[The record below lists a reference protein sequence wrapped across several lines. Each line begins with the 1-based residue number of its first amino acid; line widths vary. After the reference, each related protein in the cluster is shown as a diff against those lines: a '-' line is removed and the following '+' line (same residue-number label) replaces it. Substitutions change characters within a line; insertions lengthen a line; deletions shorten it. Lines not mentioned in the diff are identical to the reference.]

1 MAAPQLVLPVGWGR
15 FSFRYRR
22 VGARSKKRPQRGRL
36 GSSGVC
42 LGATGIKDTQAIN
55 SGTTSGAG
63 TASAQSTWV
72 DVFWTPVA
80 ITPASTEYLIISS
93 PTSGNYAVAYGT
105 GNPYGAGTALSAG
118 ADIGLGQYDLTFPY
132 LLRHR
137 FYRSSTRAL
146 QLGDDDPGVC
156 WCWLHDVSPSQGCNT
171 HRLIKSKSRI
181 QRPPPGGLFVGRL
194 PPSNSSQ

>member
-22 VGARSKKRPQRGRL
+22 VAARSKKRPQRGRL

-118 ADIGLGQYDLTFPY
+118 ADIGLGQYDLTFRTYSDTGFTGAVPEPSSWAMMILGFAGVGY
-132 LLRHR
+132 MT
-137 FYRSSTRAL
+137 YRRRKVATLTA
-146 QLGDDDPGVC
+146 
-156 WCWLHDVSPSQGCNT
+156 
-171 HRLIKSKSRI
+171 
-181 QRPPPGGLFVGRL
+181 
-194 PPSNSSQ
+194 